1 MNVRA
6 HRQDYSLSLSLLFGG
21 RQVGS
26 LSEVRNGPALE
37 VPRTENGEV
46 FGYK

>member
-1 MNVRA
+1 MEANERRNTQA
-6 HRQDYSLSLSLLFGG
+6 GLLSLLSGG

-26 LSEVRNGPALE
+26 LSEVRIGRALE